1 MQTLVTSYIIHT
13 ALNVINNVY
22 LMVEEHLLTP
32 TQYINIPYNQQIQMF
47 QYKFYVILQN
57 MMDILWVSMTKKTS
71 F

>member
-1 MQTLVTSYIIHT
+1 MKVELKWKCSADISNILHNTHT

-47 QYKFYVILQN
+47 QY
-57 MMDILWVSMTKKTS
+57 
-71 F
+71 